1 MPIGVSQ
8 AGVDGVGEPLAHGG
22 GGELVEQGG
31 GEGHVGSSWARRVR
45 RAVETR
51 WRAAT
56 TEQPSAARDG
66 VVVEVVDEA
75 QPQGGLRAVG
85 QRADERLEAVVVELG
100 LGGDG
105 GRPSVSCSRDAL
117 AVVVEGGRGGDAV
130 EPRAQVVGVAQPRIG
145 AQRAQQGVLEDVLA
159 VGVAGEPPRVD
170 QQLVAVGLDERP
182 ERGQGDRAHPCNVA
196 GRRGRE
202 PRRPYVAVR
211 ISAKVD
217 YAMRALVEL
226 AANGDGSP
234 VTAERLAEAQGI
246 PQKFLQNILLELRRA
261 GIVASHRGPD
271 GGHVLAKPPDRI
283 TVADV
288 IRAVDGPLGSVAGR
302 APEDMEYQGSTMRLR
317 DTWVA
322 VRASVR
328 SVLEGITL
336 EDIASD
342 HLPPSIANLLDG
354 TDAWIR
360 R

>member
-1 MPIGVSQ
+1 M
-8 AGVDGVGEPLAHGG
+8 
-22 GGELVEQGG
+22 
-31 GEGHVGSSWARRVR
+31 RTRR
-45 RAVETR
+45 RA
-51 WRAAT
+51 
-56 TEQPSAARDG
+56 
-66 VVVEVVDEA
+66 
-75 QPQGGLRAVG
+75 
-85 QRADERLEAVVVELG
+85 
-100 LGGDG
+100 
-105 GRPSVSCSRDAL
+105 
-117 AVVVEGGRGGDAV
+117 
-130 EPRAQVVGVAQPRIG
+130 
-145 AQRAQQGVLEDVLA
+145 DVHN
-159 VGVAGEPPRVD
+159 
-170 QQLVAVGLDERP
+170 
-182 ERGQGDRAHPCNVA
+182 DR
-196 GRRGRE
+196 
-202 PRRPYVAVR
+202 VR

-234 VTAERLAEAQGI
+234 VTAERLAEAQGV

-271 GGHVLAKPPDRI
+271 GGHVLAKAPDKI

-302 APEDMEYQGSTMRLR
+302 APEDMEYQGSTKRLR

-354 TDAWIR
+354 TDAWVR